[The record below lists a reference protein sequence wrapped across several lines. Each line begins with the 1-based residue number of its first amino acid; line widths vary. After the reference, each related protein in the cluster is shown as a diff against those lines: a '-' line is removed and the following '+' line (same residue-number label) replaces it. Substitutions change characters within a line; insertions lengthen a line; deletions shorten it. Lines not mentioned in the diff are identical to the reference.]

1 MGFGVALLRR
11 KHVSG
16 RDAPH
21 DDRKTPNVSSRSAS
35 ILSIW
40 RLASIVRT
48 RATTYP
54 TFDPTWYGPTPITLA
69 ALEVDVAVISAALPV
84 FWPVL
89 RHLQLRILVTR
100 EVKVTMEQRRLKGKV
115 GAPPPRTSNDDD
127 DDDDAIELHR
137 SESGLQ
143 PQGSDRDQDYYQDPY
158 VQQQVDPLSKAEFGT
173 TSQVGV
179 MPLQVERKASFGKG
193 LRKYSIGSKS

>member
-1 MGFGVALLRR
+1 MGFGLALLHR
-11 KHVSG
+11 KHVSWG
-16 RDAPH
+16 
-21 DDRKTPNVSSRSAS
+21 TPCLPPSARLARTIKRLNLNSAS

-54 TFDPTWYGPTPITLA
+54 TFDPTWYGPTPIVLA
-69 ALEVDVAVISAALPV
+69 ALEVDIAVISAALPV

-89 RHLQLRILVTR
+89 RNLQLNILVTR
-100 EVKVTMEQRRLKGKV
+100 EVKVTMEQRLLSNK
-115 GAPPPRTSNDDD
+115 GAPGPPRRSSGDP
-127 DDDDAIELHR
+127 DDDAIELHR

-143 PQGSDRDQDYYQDPY
+143 QGSDKDHYYKDPY
-158 VQQQVDPLSKAEFGT
+158 VQQQVDPLSRAEFGT

-179 MPLQVERKASFGKG
+179 IPLERKSSIGRG
-193 LRKYSIGSKS
+193 LRKYSTGKP